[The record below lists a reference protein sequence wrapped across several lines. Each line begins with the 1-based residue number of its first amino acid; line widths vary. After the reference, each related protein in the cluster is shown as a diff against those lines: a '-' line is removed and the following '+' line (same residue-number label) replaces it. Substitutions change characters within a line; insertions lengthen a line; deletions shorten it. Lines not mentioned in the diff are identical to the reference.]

1 MYDWSTPY
9 LAINKP
15 IIYFGLFLFFMTA
28 IISLIICYTTMK
40 NKMDTRRIT
49 TQIWMYL
56 IIYCVIISPQLITAL
71 SLAALVYFILKES
84 LEFNEKVELNIAPI
98 QSKVLLLLLPLASF
112 VGLYNHI
119 TFQVYVYFV
128 FLIQAMIALALYE
141 VSKMG
146 QVILFIT
153 ITCLL
158 TLSLNSLLYLR
169 GLPHGA
175 ELCLFIV
182 YLTNISD
189 TFAFFGGKLWGK
201 NKLCNE
207 ISPGKTIEGSIIA
220 VFLTLFFGFLL
231 SGLLELKFTWWNIT
245 VITLAISISGQM
257 GDILASVAKRAAKI
271 KDFSTRLP
279 GHGGF
284 LDRCDSLILTLP
296 TTICLLLLM
305 NLTGK

>member
-9 LAINKP
+9 LAITKP

-28 IISLIICYTTMK
+28 LISIICYTTMK
-40 NKMDTRRIT
+40 NKMDTRRIA

-56 IIYCVIISPQLITAL
+56 IIYFVIISPQLMTAF
-71 SLAALVYFILKES
+71 SLAALVYFILKE
-84 LEFNEKVELNIAPI
+84 LIEFNEQVELKIVPI
-98 QSKVLLLLLPLASF
+98 QSKVLLLLLPLASL

-119 TFQVYVYFV
+119 TLQIYVYFV
-128 FLIQAMIALALYE
+128 FLIQAVIALALYE

-146 QVILFIT
+146 HVILFIT

-175 ELCLFIV
+175 ELCLFII

-207 ISPGKTIEGSIIA
+207 ISPGKTIEGSVIA
-220 VFLTLFFGFLL
+220 ILLTLFFGFLL
-231 SGLLELKFTWWNIT
+231 SHLLELKFAWWNIT
-245 VITLAISISGQM
+245 VITLAISISGQI

-284 LDRCDSLILTLP
+284 LDRCDSLLLTLP